1 MPNFLLFSIFLNIS
15 LPNIKASEPD
25 TLIIQAILNSWS
37 IHQSKNLLLLKDIK
51 AESLKDTS
59 ASGGR
64 DVAHQILHMIEVR
77 AAWLKQF
84 YPDSKNDFNLPNEE
98 ITIEYLNKYMILSAE
113 WILAAIKKG
122 LYSGDIPNYNHHPVI
137 FLAYLVSHE
146 SHHRGQIILSLKQSK
161 HPIRQRTGFA
171 LWDWQ

>member
-1 MPNFLLFSIFLNIS
+1 MTKFFLVFILVNIG
-15 LPNIKASEPD
+15 LPKIKASEPD
-25 TLIIQAILNSWS
+25 TLLIDAILNSWS

-64 DVAHQILHMIEVR
+64 EVAHQILHMMEVR
-77 AAWLKQF
+77 AGWLKQF
-84 YPDSKNDFNLPNEE
+84 YPESKNDFNLPEEE

-137 FLAYLVSHE
+137 FLAYLVSHD
-146 SHHRGQIILSLKQSK
+146 SHHRGQIILSLKQSN